1 MDDKSL
7 LIKSNI
13 INIDNNTK
21 NISLNIE
28 IPNITENINL
38 LLGVV
43 KDSYNCRPIDGV
55 IISITNIENKSIYM
69 NAITNSYGEYY
80 ICNIPLGYYKID
92 IQKDNCSYDYNYLL
106 ITDRLINIYNVCI

>member
-13 INIDNNTK
+13 INIDDNIK
-21 NISLNIE
+21 NVSLNLE
-28 IPNITENINL
+28 IPNLIGNINL

-43 KDSYNCRPIDGV
+43 KDSYDCRPIQGMT
-55 IISITNIENKSIYM
+55 ISITNVENKEIYM

-80 ICNIPLGYYKID
+80 ICNIPQGYYKIN
-92 IQKDNCSYDYNYLL
+92 IQKDNCSYSYNYLL
-106 ITDRLINIYNVCI
+106 ITERLINIYNVCI